1 MEIPLS
7 DFKTR
12 IEIWVNET
20 YGPNDETP
28 NGEIV
33 GEEFQIGAARAANI
47 LASLRRERRIPPSN
61 RLRRK
66 YDAQQGSRHQLTYKY
81 ICDYIEEHGWAPSQR
96 EISQHIEGSLQT
108 VNADIRRLQQQGLIE
123 VGPFPRQ
130 IRVVG
135 SVMKESEVAM

>member
-12 IEIWVNET
+12 IEMWVNET
-20 YGPNDETP
+20 YGPDDETP

-33 GEEFQIGAARAANI
+33 SEEFQISETRAANI
-47 LASLRRERRIPPSN
+47 LAALRRERRIPPSN

-66 YDAQQGSRHQLTYKY
+66 YHLRQGSRHELTFEY
-81 ICDYIEEHGWAPSQR
+81 IRDYIEEHGWAPSQR

-108 VNADIRRLQQQGLIE
+108 VNSDLQRLQKNGLIKM
-123 VGPFPRQ
+123 GPFPRQ
-130 IRVVG
+130 IRVVE
-135 SVMKESEVAM
+135 SVMKEAEVTM